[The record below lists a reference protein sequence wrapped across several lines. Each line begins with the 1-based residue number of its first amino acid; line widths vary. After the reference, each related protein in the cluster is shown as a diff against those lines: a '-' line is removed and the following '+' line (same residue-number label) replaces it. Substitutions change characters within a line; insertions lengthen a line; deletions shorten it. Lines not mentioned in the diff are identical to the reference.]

1 MYILKNALTSIV
13 RNKGRNLLIGII
25 ILVISCAVSVT
36 LAINNSSSSLIK
48 SYESKY
54 DVEATIGMNR
64 ENMMQ
69 NFNPEDK
76 ENSKDNMKEIFT
88 SANKLTEEDIK
99 NFADSNYVKSYY
111 YIMQTGVNSDTLEK
125 VSMTSSNENNMPRE
139 RGPNGKEN
147 FRNESSGDFTLKGY
161 SSIESMNEF
170 IEGSYTITDGEVS
183 EDFNS
188 NYCLINSELS
198 TLNEIKVGDTIRIVD
213 SDDDSKTYELI
224 VSGIYEEKT
233 DNDNGMSMFTNSVN
247 TIITNTNFINKMKE
261 NNEALN
267 VSTTPT
273 FILTSSDVVE
283 KFSEELTEKG
293 LNENLTVQ
301 TNLDQV
307 KNATNT
313 ISNVKT
319 FAITFLIITLII
331 GTVVLLVINMIN
343 IRERKYEIGV
353 LRTIGMKKSKVCLQ
367 FISELFIVAF
377 ISLIL
382 GAGLGATMSV
392 PISNNLL
399 KNEISS
405 SQNEANNIK
414 DNFGKGQNN
423 NQSNGEI
430 PKPNNDFGNNK
441 FKGIAPVQAFN
452 SIDAVVDFK
461 VLIEL
466 LGIGLLITLISS
478 VSAITSIQKFSPL
491 TILKERS

>member
-54 DVEATIGMNR
+54 EVEATIGMNR

-69 NFNPEDK
+69 SFDPEDR
-76 ENSKDNMKEIFT
+76 ENSKDNMKEMFD
-88 SANKLTEEDIK
+88 SANNLTVEDIE
-99 NFADSNYVKSYY
+99 NFADSDYVKSYY
-111 YIMQTGVNSDTLEK
+111 YTMQTGVDSDTLEK
-125 VSMTSSNENNMPRE
+125 ASMTSSSENSMSDG

-147 FRNESSGDFTLKGY
+147 FKNESSGDFTLKGY

-183 EDFNS
+183 DDFDS
-188 NYCLINSELS
+188 NYCLINSELA
-198 TLNEIKVGDTIRIVD
+198 TLNEIAVGDTIEIVD
-213 SDDDSKTYELI
+213 SDDDSNTYELV

-233 DNDNGMSMFTNSVN
+233 DNDNGMSMFSDSVN
-247 TIITNTNFINKMKE
+247 TIITNTNFISKMQE
-261 NNEALN
+261 NNEDLS

-273 FILTSSDVVE
+273 FVLTSSDVVE

-307 KNATNT
+307 ENATST

-319 FAITFLIITLII
+319 FACSFLIITLII
-331 GTVVLLVINMIN
+331 GTIVLLVINMIN

-367 FISELFIVAF
+367 FMSELFIVAF

-382 GAGLGATMSV
+382 GGCLGATVSIPV
-392 PISNNLL
+392 SNSLL
-399 KNEISS
+399 KNEITS
-405 SQNEANNIK
+405 SQNESNNIR

-423 NQSNGEI
+423 NTLNDEMQKS
-430 PKPNNDFGNNK
+430 NNDFGNNG
-441 FKGIAPVQAFN
+441 FKGVATVQAFD

>member
-54 DVEATIGMNR
+54 EVEATIGINR
-64 ENMMQ
+64 ENMMK
-69 NFNPEDK
+69 NFNPDDR
-76 ENSKDNMKEIFT
+76 ENSKDNMKEMFD

-99 NFADSNYVKSYY
+99 KFADSNYVKSYY
-111 YIMQTGVNSDTLEK
+111 YTMETGVNSDTLEK
-125 VSMTSSNENNMPRE
+125 ATNSSSSENNMFVG

-147 FRNESSGDFTLKGY
+147 FKNESSGDFTLKGY

-183 EDFNS
+183 DDFDS
-188 NYCLINSELS
+188 NYCLINSELAI
-198 TLNEIKVGDTIRIVD
+198 LNEIQVGNTISIVD
-213 SDDDSKTYELI
+213 SEDDSKTYELI
-224 VSGIYEEKT
+224 VSGIYEEKN

-247 TIITNTNFINKMKE
+247 TIITNTNFISQMKE
-261 NNEALN
+261 KNEDLN

-273 FILTSSDVVE
+273 FILISDDVLE
-283 KFSEELTEKG
+283 KFSKELTEKG

-301 TNLDQV
+301 SNLEQV
-307 KNATNT
+307 ENATST

-319 FAITFLIITLII
+319 FAITFLVITLII

-377 ISLIL
+377 VSLIL
-382 GAGLGATMSV
+382 GAGIGATMSV
-392 PISNNLL
+392 PVSNSLL

-405 SQNEANNIK
+405 SQKETNNIR
-414 DNFGKGQNN
+414 DNFGKGQKDNSSNTEMEIPNN
-423 NQSNGEI
+423 NFENNG
-430 PKPNNDFGNNK
+430 
-441 FKGIAPVQAFN
+441 FKGVATVQAFN

-461 VLIEL
+461 VLLEL

>member
-25 ILVISCAVSVT
+25 ILVISCSVSVT
-36 LAINNSSSSLIK
+36 LAINNSSDSLIK

-54 DVEATIGMNR
+54 EVEATIGMNR

-69 NFNPEDK
+69 NFNPEDR
-76 ENSKDNMKEIFT
+76 ENSKDNMKEMFD
-88 SANKLTEEDIK
+88 SASTLTEEDIK
-99 NFADSNYVKSYY
+99 NFADSDYVKSYY
-111 YIMQTGVNSDTLEK
+111 YTMQTGVNSDTLEK
-125 VSMTSSNENNMPRE
+125 ASISSSNMPDG

-147 FRNESSGDFTLKGY
+147 FKNESSGDFTLKGY
-161 SSIESMNEF
+161 SSTQSMNEF
-170 IEGSYTITDGEVS
+170 IEGSYSITDGEVS
-183 EDFNS
+183 DDFDS
-188 NYCLINSELS
+188 NYCLINSELA
-198 TLNEIKVGDTIRIVD
+198 TLNEIKVGDTIKIVD

-224 VSGIYEEKT
+224 VSGIYEEKM
-233 DNDNGMSMFTNSVN
+233 DNDNGMSMFTDSVN
-247 TIITNTNFINKMKE
+247 TIITNTNFISKMKE
-261 NNEALN
+261 NNEDLN
-267 VSTTPT
+267 VSITPT
-273 FILTSSDVVE
+273 FVLTSSDVVE
-283 KFSEELTEKG
+283 TFNEELTEKG
-293 LNENLTVQ
+293 LNENLTIE

-307 KNATNT
+307 KNATST

-382 GAGLGATMSV
+382 GAGIGATMSV

-399 KNEISS
+399 QNEISS
-405 SQNEANNIK
+405 SQNEANNIR
-414 DNFGKGQNN
+414 DNFGKGQNGDS
-423 NQSNGEI
+423 SNI
-430 PKPNNDFGNNK
+430 DMQKPNNDFLNNR
-441 FKGIAPVQAFN
+441 FKGVATIQAFN

-478 VSAITSIQKFSPL
+478 VTAITSIQKFSPL